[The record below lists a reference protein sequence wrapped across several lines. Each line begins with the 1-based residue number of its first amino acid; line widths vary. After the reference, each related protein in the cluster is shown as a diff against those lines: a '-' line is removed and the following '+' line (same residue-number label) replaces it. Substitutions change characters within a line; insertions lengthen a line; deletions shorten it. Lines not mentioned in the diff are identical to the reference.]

1 MAPLIRSSRR
11 PLARRPQTRRR
22 TLRTRPRIPTRVA
35 VIDGV
40 ASLGKVGAHKVVVIF
55 REQPP
60 YETMNMI
67 PSNYHLIKNVTDFG
81 ELEMMLGWAWSES
94 SSVDYCRIQDD
105 ESPFL
110 TCTHKHS
117 WRILH

>member
-1 MAPLIRSSRR
+1 M
-11 PLARRPQTRRR
+11 
-22 TLRTRPRIPTRVA
+22 
-35 VIDGV
+35 

-110 TCTHKHS
+110 TCTHEHS